1 VGILLPV
8 AIIGLFSLWSGQ
20 WRRLADRWMLAGG
33 MAAALVALPWYVAVS
48 MTTRAA
54 FIRDFWGT
62 HNVHRFLQPME
73 GHSGP
78 LYYHV
83 VGLLVFFAPWSVVL
97 GPTLW
102 YAWRASRG
110 VAHGESS
117 VPCATSPDREATER
131 RRVWA
136 YRLLACWF
144 ATYLVVFSLA
154 ATKLPNYV
162 LPLYPA
168 LAILTA
174 RMLVQWAAGRIQR
187 GAWAAAASAI
197 GIALI
202 GLATS
207 LGMLAVGGALPI
219 PFVTMQTLAGLEQ
232 WAWLGLFLVAG
243 GTVAFVCHRYDARA
257 AAIVSVTVAAV
268 AFAGGIAAGPSVA
281 LDAHKAP
288 RPLVAAS
295 GLETAGTDALVA
307 CLGWFQ
313 PSLVFYA
320 RREVQR
326 LRDLEGAK
334 AFLAQSRPAYL
345 FVPAGL
351 WKQIAPQ
358 ISTPHTEVAR
368 HFDFYRRTDVVVVR
382 NSAVGMKVG
391 AGISG

>member
-1 VGILLPV
+1 
-8 AIIGLFSLWSGQ
+8 
-20 WRRLADRWMLAGG
+20 
-33 MAAALVALPWYVAVS
+33 
-48 MTTRAA
+48 
-54 FIRDFWGT
+54 
-62 HNVHRFLQPME
+62 
-73 GHSGP
+73 
-78 LYYHV
+78 
-83 VGLLVFFAPWSVVL
+83 
-97 GPTLW
+97 
-102 YAWRASRG
+102 
-110 VAHGESS
+110 
-117 VPCATSPDREATER
+117 
-131 RRVWA
+131 
-136 YRLLACWF
+136 
-144 ATYLVVFSLA
+144 
-154 ATKLPNYV
+154 
-162 LPLYPA
+162 
-168 LAILTA
+168 
-174 RMLVQWAAGRIQR
+174 
-187 GAWAAAASAI
+187 
-197 GIALI
+197 
-202 GLATS
+202 
-207 LGMLAVGGALPI
+207 
-219 PFVTMQTLAGLEQ
+219 
-232 WAWLGLFLVAG
+232 
-243 GTVAFVCHRYDARA
+243 
-257 AAIVSVTVAAV
+257 
-268 AFAGGIAAGPSVA
+268 VA